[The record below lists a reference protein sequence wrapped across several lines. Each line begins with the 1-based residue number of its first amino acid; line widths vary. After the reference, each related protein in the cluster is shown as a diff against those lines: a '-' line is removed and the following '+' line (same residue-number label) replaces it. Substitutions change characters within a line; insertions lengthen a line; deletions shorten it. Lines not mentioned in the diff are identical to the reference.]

1 MIPETGWYV
10 TSRTVP
16 YTVNKGEHGYDNNA
30 ETMRVSIVI
39 YVNPAMA
46 SLYRVLWL
54 LEDLP
59 LEKTISPVVLIIF
72 NCTILNV
79 VGCY

>member
-1 MIPETGWYV
+1 M
-10 TSRTVP
+10 VP